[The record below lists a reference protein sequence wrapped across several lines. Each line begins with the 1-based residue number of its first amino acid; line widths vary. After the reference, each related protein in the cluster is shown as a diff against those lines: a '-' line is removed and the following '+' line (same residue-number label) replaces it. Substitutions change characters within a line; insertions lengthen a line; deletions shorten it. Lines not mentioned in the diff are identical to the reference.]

1 MTITVQSVARVEREP
16 NAKGVKHLAYC
27 TLQLGSLL
35 TLQGCLLVQHP
46 KFGRVI
52 WAPSLANSPNDW
64 KTGVKLGDDLRKA
77 CAEAASA
84 AYDALE
90 RADARPQAP
99 LSAAVAL
106 VRQIEQRTQ

>member
-1 MTITVQSVARVEREP
+1 MTITVQSVARLEREP

-90 RADARPQAP
+90 RADARPQVP

-106 VRQIEQRTQ
+106 VQELEAQAA